1 MTMARNS
8 NNICE
13 NTLQLQAKG
22 MERKLHNRLHILS
35 CQASQLRQKIK
46 VLNME
51 KEKAD
56 LEIKKRYFPE
66 HDFQQDEAQLQTS
79 MRRLILQCN
88 QFYLNKKQRY
98 PIRAC
103 IKDDKIGT
111 SLSPCSNSKKNV
123 WDEPSNNIKRSKSEC
138 SNQPPR
144 SKNKNSSVVS
154 KMKVVKILD
163 SSPER
168 SKTFPEIIFTT
179 EKQEKEA
186 HNLARFSVL
195 LDTEKCSWE
204 DAPAKFP
211 MIETNE
217 RDNGQS
223 PMQGSWLEGEKEFDT
238 TLPNIDLREVFSRT
252 NFRTFTNS
260 KSKRL
265 PGNDSSQKLGWQSYR
280 FDKSHFQNLLE
291 LESSR
296 LKWKIDN
303 YFRQDK
309 KNAHNKST
317 ETREQESCQVDG
329 SSPSPSEESFRL
341 YREREAMNTVPRDVK
356 QIKQDHNWRL
366 TTPIQ
371 KTENFIDNLTVVMMA
386 GMSGLRC
393 HNISFIPLNS
403 ARRALRHTPTFKMQQ
418 FLKQMTAQHSQA
430 QQFEVNKLQAEFEAI
445 LASEMVKAS
454 SDQPISQIGIAQEG
468 EITSEVL
475 EPEVTEKTTQ
485 AGQTELHVKS

>member
-1 MTMARNS
+1 
-8 NNICE
+8 
-13 NTLQLQAKG
+13 
-22 MERKLHNRLHILS
+22 
-35 CQASQLRQKIK
+35 
-46 VLNME
+46 ME
-51 KEKAD
+51 KEKAN

-103 IKDDKIGT
+103 IKDDKIGS
-111 SLSPCSNSKKNV
+111 SLSSCSSSKKHVRDEPNNSK
-123 WDEPSNNIKRSKSEC
+123 RSESEC
-138 SNQPPR
+138 SNRPPR
-144 SKNKNSSVVS
+144 TKNKNSSVVS
-154 KMKVVKILD
+154 KVKVAKILD
-163 SSPER
+163 SSSER
-168 SKTFPEIIFTT
+168 SKTFPEIFFTT

-195 LDTEKCSWE
+195 LDTGKCSWA
-204 DAPAKFP
+204 DAPAMFP

-217 RDNGQS
+217 RDNGQRS
-223 PMQGSWLEGEKEFDT
+223 MRGSWPEGEKEFDT
-238 TLPNIDLREVFSRT
+238 SLPNIDLREVFSRT
-252 NFRTFTNS
+252 NFRTFNNA
-260 KSKRL
+260 KSKRV
-265 PGNDSSQKLGWQSYR
+265 PGNGSSQKLGWQSYR

-291 LESSR
+291 LESSQ

-309 KNAHNKST
+309 KNAHNKSR
-317 ETREQESCQVDG
+317 ETSEQESCQVDG

-341 YREREAMNTVPRDVK
+341 YREREAMNTVPRDAK

-445 LASEMVKAS
+445 LAAEMVKVS
-454 SDQPISQIGIAQEG
+454 SDQPISQIGTAQES

-475 EPEVTEKTTQ
+475 EPEVADKTTE
-485 AGQTELHVKS
+485 AGQTEFGYSC

>member
-1 MTMARNS
+1 MARNT

-35 CQASQLRQKIK
+35 SQASQLRQKIK

-66 HDFQQDEAQLQTS
+66 HDFQQNEAQLQTS

-103 IKDDKIGT
+103 IKDDKIGP
-111 SLSPCSNSKKNV
+111 SLLPCSSSKKNV
-123 WDEPSNNIKRSKSEC
+123 RDEPNNSKRSKSEC
-138 SNQPPR
+138 SNRPPR
-144 SKNKNSSVVS
+144 TKNKNSSVVS
-154 KMKVVKILD
+154 KVKVVKILD
-163 SSPER
+163 SSSDR

-179 EKQEKEA
+179 EKEEKEA

-195 LDTEKCSWE
+195 LDTGKGSWE

-211 MIETNE
+211 MIENNE
-217 RDNGQS
+217 RDYGQS
-223 PMQGSWLEGEKEFDT
+223 PMRGSWLEGEKEFDT
-238 TLPNIDLREVFSRT
+238 SLPNIDLREVFSRT
-252 NFRTFTNS
+252 NFRNFTNA
-260 KSKRL
+260 KPKRV
-265 PGNDSSQKLGWQSYR
+265 PGNSSSQKLGWQSYR

-309 KNAHNKST
+309 KNAHSKSR
-317 ETREQESCQVDG
+317 ETSEQESCQVDG

-341 YREREAMNTVPRDVK
+341 YREREAMNTVPRDAK

-366 TTPIQ
+366 TTPIE

-386 GMSGLRC
+386 GMSGLTC

-418 FLKQMTAQHSQA
+418 FLKQMTAQRSQA

-445 LASEMVKAS
+445 LAAEMVTAS
-454 SDQPISQIGIAQEG
+454 SDQPISQIGTAQDG

-475 EPEVTEKTTQ
+475 EAEVTEKAIQ
-485 AGQTELHVKS
+485 VEQTEFGYSC